1 MFHVKHHP
9 TGNIPAYPLSGYTS
23 LSAEQQH
30 TAAVSRIAHRDPTTQ
45 LPCLLE
51 RLIDKRRFHVVW
63 RRMYETT
70 IALFRIPEGVLIHD
84 TREAALAEFNSRRQ
98 ANAA

>member
-1 MFHVKHHP
+1 
-9 TGNIPAYPLSGYTS
+9 
-23 LSAEQQH
+23 
-30 TAAVSRIAHRDPTTQ
+30 
-45 LPCLLE
+45 
-51 RLIDKRRFHVVW
+51 
-63 RRMYETT
+63 MYETT